1 VTKPPLKAT
10 LTVGGATF
18 ISRIFGYVRDA
29 VIFILFGANAG
40 TDAFFVAFRVPNFL
54 RRIFAEGAFSQA
66 FVPVMTSHL
75 KQDKSA
81 FRHLIDHSSG
91 LLSLAL
97 LLITALGMLTA
108 PWLITLFAPGFNDPT
123 QQQLASDMLR
133 IVFPYLFFISL
144 TAMAAS
150 LLNVKQR
157 FAIPALTPVL
167 LNVALI
173 LAAIFLAPKMAQPIT
188 ALAWGVFIGGAAQ
201 LALQI
206 PFLLKEKCLP
216 IPRLSGATAGVKRIA
231 KLMLPAIF
239 GSSIVQLNLLINTVI
254 ASFLTVGSI
263 SWLYVSDRFVELPLA
278 IFGVAIATVL
288 LPMLSRQFVAANSDD
303 FNHSLH
309 WALRLTCLFAI
320 PATAGLI
327 LLAEPIIISLMQY
340 RAFTALDTQMS
351 ALSLVAYG
359 SGLPAFIA
367 VKILAPGFFAR
378 ENTRTPMLIGASAIG
393 INIVLSLSLL
403 WLWHRQEWIGAH
415 AGLALAT
422 SLAAYLN
429 AFLLYR
435 CLRQEQV
442 LKQDTRY
449 FALLFKIVIAT
460 LVLSSL
466 LLGLLP
472 DPSQWTQ
479 WGVVIRIL
487 VLTALIAI
495 AVLAYAASL
504 FLLGLRPAQ
513 FKYPAT

>member
-1 VTKPPLKAT
+1 MTKPPLKAT

-18 ISRIFGYVRDA
+18 ISRLFGYARDA
-29 VIFILFGANAG
+29 AIFILFGANAG
-40 TDAFFVAFRVPNFL
+40 TDAFFVAFRIPNFL

-66 FVPVMTSHL
+66 FVPVMTAHL
-75 KQDKSA
+75 KQDKDA
-81 FRHLIDHSSG
+81 FRRLINHSSG
-91 LLSLAL
+91 LLLVAL
-97 LLITALGMLTA
+97 LLITAFGMLTS
-108 PWLITLFAPGFNDPT
+108 PWLISVFAPGFSDPT
-123 QQQLASDMLR
+123 QHKLASDMLR
-133 IVFPYLFFISL
+133 IVFPYLLFISL
-144 TAMAAS
+144 TAMAAG

-173 LAAIFLAPKMAQPIT
+173 LAAVFLAPKLAQPIT

-216 IPRLSGATAGVKRIA
+216 IPRLTGAKTGVKRIA

-254 ASFLTVGSI
+254 ASFLTIGSI

-278 IFGVAIATVL
+278 LFGVAIATVL
-288 LPMLSRQFVAANSDD
+288 LPMLSRQFVAASSDD
-303 FNHSLH
+303 FNNSLH

-327 LLAEPIIISLMQY
+327 LLAEPLIISLMQY

-351 ALSLVAYG
+351 ALSLIAYG

-367 VKILAPGFFAR
+367 IKVLAPGFLAR
-378 ENTRTPMLIGASAIG
+378 ENTRTPMLIGVRAIAV
-393 INIVLSLSLL
+393 NIALSLALL
-403 WLWHRQEWIGAH
+403 WLWQRQQWIGAH

-429 AFLLYR
+429 ALLLYR
-435 CLRQEQV
+435 GLRQEQV

-449 FALLFKIVIAT
+449 LSLLVKIVIAT
-460 LVLSSL
+460 LVLSGL
-466 LLGLLP
+466 LLSLLP
-472 DPSQWTQ
+472 DPSQWSQ
-479 WGVVIRIL
+479 WGVVMRIL
-487 VLTALIAI
+487 VLTALIAL

-513 FKYPAT
+513 FKYPST

>member
-1 VTKPPLKAT
+1 MTKPPLKAT

-40 TDAFFVAFRVPNFL
+40 TDAFFVAFRIPNFL

-81 FRHLIDHSSG
+81 FRRLIDHSSG

-97 LLITALGMLTA
+97 LFITALGMLTA

-173 LAAIFLAPKMAQPIT
+173 LAAIFLAPKMAQPII

-216 IPRLSGATAGVKRIA
+216 IPRLTGAKAGVKRIA

-351 ALSLVAYG
+351 ALSL
-359 SGLPAFIA
+359 SC
-367 VKILAPGFFAR
+367 
-378 ENTRTPMLIGASAIG
+378 
-393 INIVLSLSLL
+393 L
-403 WLWHRQEWIGAH
+403 WLRPARLYCRKDTGPRIFRTREHTHAYADWRQCHRCQYCTQPVFA
-415 AGLALAT
+415 LALAST
-422 SLAAYLN
+422 RMDRRSCRTGLGDQPSGLLKCISTVSLPTP
-429 AFLLYR
+429 R
-435 CLRQEQV
+435 TGVE
-442 LKQDTRY
+442 TRHP
-449 FALLFKIVIAT
+449 
-460 LVLSSL
+460 
-466 LLGLLP
+466 LLG
-472 DPSQWTQ
+472 T
-479 WGVVIRIL
+479 
-487 VLTALIAI
+487 T
-495 AVLAYAASL
+495 
-504 FLLGLRPAQ
+504 F
-513 FKYPAT
+513 

>member
-1 VTKPPLKAT
+1 VNKPPLKAT

-40 TDAFFVAFRVPNFL
+40 TDAFFVAFRIPNFL

-75 KQDKSA
+75 KQDKPS
-81 FRHLIDHSSG
+81 FRRLIDHSCG
-91 LLSLAL
+91 LLSLSL
-97 LLITALGMLTA
+97 LFITALGMLSA

-173 LAAIFLAPKMAQPIT
+173 LAAIFLAPRMAQPIT

-206 PFLLKEKCLP
+206 PFLLKENCLP
-216 IPRLSGATAGVKRIA
+216 RPRLSGAKDGVKRIA

-239 GSSIVQLNLLINTVI
+239 GSSIVQLNLLINTII

-278 IFGVAIATVL
+278 LFGVAIATVL
-288 LPMLSRQFVAANSDD
+288 LPMLSRQFVAANDDD
-303 FNHSLH
+303 FNNSLH

-351 ALSLVAYG
+351 AFSLIAYG

-367 VKILAPGFFAR
+367 IKILAPGFFAR
-378 ENTRTPMLIGASAIG
+378 ENTRTPMLIGVAAIAF
-393 INIVLSLSLL
+393 NIALSLSLL
-403 WLWHRQEWIGAH
+403 WLWHQQQWLAAH

-422 SLAAYLN
+422 SLAGYLN

-435 CLRQEQV
+435 GLRREQV
-442 LKQDTRY
+442 LKRDTRY
-449 FALLFKIVIAT
+449 FSLLAKIILAT
-460 LVLSSL
+460 LILS
-466 LLGLLP
+466 GLLVSILP
-472 DPSQWTQ
+472 EPSQWIES
-479 WGVVIRIL
+479 GVFIRVL
-487 VLTALIAI
+487 LLTALIAV

-513 FKYPAT
+513 FKYPAP

>member
-40 TDAFFVAFRVPNFL
+40 TDAFFVAFRIPNFL

-81 FRHLIDHSSG
+81 FRRLIDHSSG

-97 LLITALGMLTA
+97 LFITALGMLTA

-173 LAAIFLAPKMAQPIT
+173 LAAIFLAPKMAQPII

-216 IPRLSGATAGVKRIA
+216 IPRLTGAKAGVKRIA

-288 LPMLSRQFVAANSDD
+288 LPMLSRQFVTANSDD
-303 FNHSLH
+303 FNNSLH

-320 PATAGLI
+320 PATVGLI

-351 ALSLVAYG
+351 SLSLIAYG
-359 SGLPAFIA
+359 LGLPAFIA
-367 VKILAPGFFAR
+367 IKILAPGFFAR
-378 ENTRTPMLIGASAIG
+378 ENTRTPMLIGVSAIG
-393 INIVLSLSLL
+393 VNIALSLSLL

-442 LKQDTRY
+442 LKQDIRY
-449 FALLFKIVIAT
+449 LGLLFKIVIAT

-466 LLGLLP
+466 LLSLLP
-472 DPSQWTQ
+472 DPSQWAQ
-479 WGVVIRIL
+479 WGVVIRVL

-513 FKYPAT
+513 FKYPAP